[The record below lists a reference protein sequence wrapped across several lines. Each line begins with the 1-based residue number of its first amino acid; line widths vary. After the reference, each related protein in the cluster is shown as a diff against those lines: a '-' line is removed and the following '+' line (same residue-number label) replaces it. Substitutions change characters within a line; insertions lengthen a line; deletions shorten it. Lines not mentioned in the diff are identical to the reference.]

1 LSLSF
6 CLTIV
11 QTIRSLRLVPL
22 CQKKHFVA
30 KATFDAALREAASL
44 HRTAMTQPGVY
55 FALDVPFVRVLGL
68 FSNALADPALSQV
81 REATGPVCR
90 IPAPFT

>member
-1 LSLSF
+1 
-6 CLTIV
+6 
-11 QTIRSLRLVPL
+11 
-22 CQKKHFVA
+22 
-30 KATFDAALREAASL
+30 
-44 HRTAMTQPGVY
+44 MTQPGVY

-81 REATGPVCR
+81 GEAAGPVCR